1 VLTHTRDGGGGGERE
16 RERERKKY
24 LVRKREGERNTEREG
39 GGGRDKACAYG
50 WQCEC
55 ATDIVVVKR
64 AEGSAITGVKT
75 RDELDVP
82 HCTCTVA
89 RFQILQLCTYSVVRP
104 THHVSL
110 NLATVHVQCG
120 TSNSSRVFARSS
132 RESALPTSSPSFE
145 IRESGAKT
153 TGVLHWEAPSTKR
166 CSTERC
172 KRTQCVYAHKRGQH
186 QAVLPHEVRACG
198 LMVPVL
204 LLQ

>member
-89 RFQILQLCTYSVVRP
+89 RFEILQLCTYSVVRP

-110 NLATVHVQCG
+110 HAPAGNLRCRPRRLASKFEDRGQKQQVCSTGKHQAPSG
-120 TSNSSRVFARSS
+120 AAQSGASAFSVFV
-132 RESALPTSSPSFE
+132 PTSV
-145 IRESGAKT
+145 G
-153 TGVLHWEAPSTKR
+153 STKR
-166 CSTERC
+166 CCPMRC
-172 KRTQCVYAHKRGQH
+172 GRVDSWSRCYFCNDTIFLADYAADSR
-186 QAVLPHEVRACG
+186 L
-198 LMVPVL
+198 
-204 LLQ
+204 